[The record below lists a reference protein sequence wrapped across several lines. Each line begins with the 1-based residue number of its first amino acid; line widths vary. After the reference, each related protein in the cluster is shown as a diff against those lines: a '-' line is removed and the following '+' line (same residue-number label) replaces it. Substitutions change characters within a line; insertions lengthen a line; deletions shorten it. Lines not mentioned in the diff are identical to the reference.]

1 MTKLESH
8 KLQNWTVLGRT
19 CFTPP
24 FKISDSLI
32 NEARIVHVVNGSS
45 RLYSANQFHEL
56 SSGDTLIMKSDKF
69 VNNWTVNEDESET
82 EVIVFQLTSDLLY
95 YLYGTELP
103 EWFTQ
108 EKNISVNPVLKIDQ
122 DQLIDS
128 YFTLLRQYLNCPVQI
143 TSEVVQIKVRELI
156 ALIVQSDSTGEIKKL
171 FGDLFSA
178 NEYDFQEVIQKN
190 IFENLKLEDLAFL
203 TGMSLSS
210 FKRKFSTL
218 YGTSPTKYIVSKRL
232 EEAQTLLNTTD
243 ISISDIAY
251 DCGFSDLAYF
261 SKTFKSYY
269 NCSPSEVRKT
279 ELS

>member
-1 MTKLESH
+1 MPKVDTY
-8 KLQNWTVLGRT
+8 KLQNWNVLGCTR
-19 CFTPP
+19 FTPP

-45 RLYSANQFHEL
+45 RLYSASQFHNF
-56 SSGDTLIMKSDKF
+56 SSGDTFIMKSDKF
-69 VNNWTVNEDESET
+69 VNSWSINEDESET

-103 EWFTQ
+103 EWFSQ
-108 EKNISVNPVLKIDQ
+108 KNNIFVNPVLKISQ
-122 DQLIDS
+122 NQLIDS
-128 YFTLLRQYLNCPVQI
+128 YFALLRQYLNSPEQI
-143 TSEVVQIKVRELI
+143 SSEIVQIKVRELI
-156 ALIVQSDSTGEIKKL
+156 ALIVQSDSTGEIEQL

-190 IFENLKLEDLAFL
+190 LFENLKLEDLAFL

-210 FKRKFSTL
+210 FKRKFATI
-218 YGTSPTKYIVSKRL
+218 YGISPTKYIVSKRL

-269 NCSPSEVRKT
+269 NCSPSELRKT
-279 ELS
+279 DLN

>member
-1 MTKLESH
+1 MAKLESY

-19 CFTPP
+19 RFTPP

-45 RLYSANQFHEL
+45 RLYSASQFHEL
-56 SSGDTLIMKSDKF
+56 SNGDTYIMKSDNF
-69 VNNWTVNEDESET
+69 VNRWSVNEDGSDN

-103 EWFTQ
+103 EWFSQ
-108 EKNISVNPVLKIDQ
+108 KKNVSVHPVLKISQ
-122 DQLIDS
+122 NQLIES
-128 YFTLLRQYLNCPVQI
+128 YFTLLHEYLNRPEQI
-143 TSEVVQIKVRELI
+143 SSEVVQIKVRELI
-156 ALIVQSDSTGEIKKL
+156 ALIVQSDSTGEIEQL

-190 IFENLKLEDLAFL
+190 LFENLKLEDLAFL

-210 FKRKFSTL
+210 FKRKFSTI

-269 NCSPSEVRKT
+269 NYSPSEVRK
-279 ELS
+279 